1 MEYKTYE
8 GALNFSN
15 SWNVKH
21 WSSIWSLYNDIGACK
36 YNDKY
41 VDRYEFDTL
50 SSAFKKN
57 PFFMYGWMYTFIEY
71 EVFCRLKP

>member
-1 MEYKTYE
+1 MWNIEVQFDPCITTY
-8 GALNFSN
+8 
-15 SWNVKH
+15 
-21 WSSIWSLYNDIGACK
+21 IGVCK

-41 VDRYEFDTL
+41 VYRYEFDTL

-71 EVFCRLKP
+71 EVFVG

>member
-1 MEYKTYE
+1 MEYNIYE
-8 GALNFSN
+8 CALNFSN

-21 WSSIWSLYNDIGACK
+21 WSSIWPLYNDMCVCK

-41 VDRYEFDTL
+41 VYRYEFDTL

-71 EVFCRLKP
+71 EVFCWLKP